1 MGEWLQSIHHVFT
14 KAWHSHKSQQL
25 RYTEARRI
33 ALKGIKELG
42 ASPGSAAMFA
52 FIARAAVICGNEEAV
67 TLNVK
72 RARKILD
79 EEADFSEAKLSSCSI
94 HLSNVFF

>member
-1 MGEWLQSIHHVFT
+1 
-14 KAWHSHKSQQL
+14 
-25 RYTEARRI
+25 
-33 ALKGIKELG
+33 
-42 ASPGSAAMFA
+42 MFA
-52 FIARAAVICGNEEAV
+52 SIARAAVICGNEEAV

-94 HLSNVFF
+94 HLSNVFFLGNFGFIIQQQKETRLICLVLLFFH